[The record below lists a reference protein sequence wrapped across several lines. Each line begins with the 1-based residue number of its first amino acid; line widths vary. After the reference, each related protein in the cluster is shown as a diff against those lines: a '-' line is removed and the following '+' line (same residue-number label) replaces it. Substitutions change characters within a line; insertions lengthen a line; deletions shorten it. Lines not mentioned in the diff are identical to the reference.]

1 MPDYTP
7 FLLYTDQQIQ
17 EFRRRY
23 ATFIGQK
30 AQIYA
35 DWINALPVME
45 KTDYL
50 KSVPER
56 NLPAVIG
63 LLCILI
69 IDGQISITFIEEARR
84 IYRNPGSIE
93 EWGSWCNSLS
103 PKRRKK
109 GRR

>member
-7 FLLYTDQQIQ
+7 YLLYTDEQIQ
-17 EFRRRY
+17 YFRRRY
-23 ATFIGQK
+23 VTFISQK
-30 AQIYA
+30 GTSVA
-35 DWINALPVME
+35 DWINSLPVME
-45 KTDYL
+45 RVDYL

-56 NLPAVIG
+56 NIPAVIG

-93 EWGSWCNSLS
+93 EWKAWCDSLS

-109 GRR
+109 NR